1 MITPVIAG
9 ITVLLYL
16 ATLFAISYVTSRKAD
31 NAGFF
36 VGGRQSSWIVVS
48 IATIGSTI
56 SGVTFV
62 SVPGMVQASH
72 FAYLQMVMGFIVGQF
87 IIAFVLVPLYYRMK
101 LVSVYEYLK
110 SRFGMGSYHTGAW
123 FFFVSK
129 MLGAAV
135 RVFLVCLTLQIL
147 IFAPLGIPF
156 LFNALVTMLVVWLYT
171 YRGGVKTVIWT
182 DLFKTMCLVL
192 SVVLCIWFI
201 SRQLG
206 FSLGGVCQAIFGN
219 DMSQVFFFDDVNDR
233 RFFPK
238 QFFAGVFTIIATTG
252 LDQDLMQRNLSCK
265 NSSESRK
272 NMIVSIFMQF
282 VVISLFLMLGVLLYI
297 FAAHVGPELTQ
308 CKGDEIF
315 TKVATGG
322 YLPLVV
328 GILFLIGLVAAAFGA
343 AGSALT
349 ALTTSFTV
357 DILNADRSN
366 EQATA
371 RTRRYVHAG
380 MALLMALV
388 IYVFNLLNNTSVID
402 AVYILASYTYGP
414 ILGMFAFG
422 ILTPWQVR
430 DKYIPWVAIVAP
442 VLCFILDKNSVEW
455 FNGYRFSYE
464 LLILTALFTFVGLTL
479 LVRKQGKA

>member
-1 MITPVIAG
+1 MSPLVAS

-16 ATLFAISYVTSRKAD
+16 AFLFAISYITSRKND
-31 NAGFF
+31 NSGFF

-62 SVPGMVQASH
+62 SVPGMVQTNG
-72 FAYLQMVMGFIVGQF
+72 FAYLQMVMGFVVGQF
-87 IIAFVLVPLYYRMK
+87 LIAYVLVPMYYRLK

-110 SRFGMGSYHTGAW
+110 ERFGMNSYHTGAW
-123 FFFVSK
+123 FFFISK

-135 RVFLVCLTLQIL
+135 RVYLVCLTLQIL
-147 IFAPLGIPF
+147 IFEPLGIPF
-156 LFNALVTMLVVWLYT
+156 ILNAAVTMLVVWLYT

-182 DLFKTMCLVL
+182 DLFKTLCLVL
-192 SVVLCIWFI
+192 SVVLCIYFI
-201 SRQLG
+201 AQGMGYNLA
-206 FSLGGVCQAIFGN
+206 GVCQSVFSD
-219 DMSQVFFFDDVNDR
+219 DMSRIFFFDDINDR

-272 NMIVSIFMQF
+272 NMMVSILLQF
-282 VVISLFLMLGVLLYI
+282 IVISLFLMLGVLLYTYASFI
-297 FAAHVGPELTQ
+297 GLDSSGY
-308 CKGDEIF
+308 KGDEIF
-315 TKVATGG
+315 TKIATGG
-322 YLPLVV
+322 YLPMAV
-328 GILFLIGLVAAAFGA
+328 GILFLIGLIAAAFGA

-357 DILNADRSN
+357 DILNADRSD
-366 EQATA
+366 ETATA
-371 RTRRYVHAG
+371 RKRKMVHVF
-380 MALLMALV
+380 MALVMALV
-388 IYVFNLLNNTSVID
+388 IYMFNRFNNTSVID

-414 ILGMFAFG
+414 ILGMFVFG
-422 ILTPWQVR
+422 IFIKRQVK
-430 DKYIPWVAIVAP
+430 DKWIPLVAIIAP
-442 VLCFILDKNSVEW
+442 ILCFIVDRNSQEW

-464 LLILTALFTFVGLTL
+464 LLILNAAFTFVGLYIL
-479 LVRKQGKA
+479 SSSRKQ

>member
-1 MITPVIAG
+1 MISPLVAS

-16 ATLFAISYVTSRKAD
+16 AFLFAISYITSRKND
-31 NAGFF
+31 NSGFF

-62 SVPGMVQASH
+62 SVPGMVQTNG
-72 FAYLQMVMGFIVGQF
+72 FAYLQMVMGFVVGQF
-87 IIAFVLVPLYYRMK
+87 LIAYVLVPMYYRLK

-110 SRFGMGSYHTGAW
+110 ERFGMNSYHTGAW
-123 FFFVSK
+123 FFFISK

-135 RVFLVCLTLQIL
+135 RVYLVCLTLQIL
-147 IFAPLGIPF
+147 IFEPLGIPF
-156 LFNALVTMLVVWLYT
+156 ILNAAVTMLVVWLYT

-182 DLFKTMCLVL
+182 DLFKTLCLVL
-192 SVVLCIWFI
+192 SVVLCIYFI
-201 SRQLG
+201 AQGMGYNLA
-206 FSLGGVCQAIFGN
+206 GVCQSVFSD
-219 DMSQVFFFDDVNDR
+219 DMSRIFFFDDINDR

-272 NMIVSIFMQF
+272 NMMVSILLQF
-282 VVISLFLMLGVLLYI
+282 IVISLFLMLGVLLYTYASFI
-297 FAAHVGPELTQ
+297 GLDSSGY
-308 CKGDEIF
+308 KGDEIF
-315 TKVATGG
+315 TKIATGG
-322 YLPLVV
+322 YLPMAV
-328 GILFLIGLVAAAFGA
+328 GILFLIGLIAAAFGA

-357 DILNADRSN
+357 DILNADRSD
-366 EQATA
+366 ETATA
-371 RTRRYVHAG
+371 RKRKMVHVS
-380 MALLMALV
+380 MALVMALV
-388 IYVFNLLNNTSVID
+388 IYMFNRFNNTSVID

-414 ILGMFAFG
+414 ILGMFVFG
-422 ILTPWQVR
+422 IFIKRQVK
-430 DKYIPWVAIVAP
+430 DKWIPLVAIIAP
-442 VLCFILDKNSVEW
+442 ILCFIVDRNSQEW

-464 LLILTALFTFVGLTL
+464 LLILNAAFTFVGLYIL
-479 LVRKQGKA
+479 SSSRKQ

>member
-1 MITPVIAG
+1 MISPLVAS

-16 ATLFAISYVTSRKAD
+16 AFLFAISYITSRKND
-31 NAGFF
+31 NSGFF

-62 SVPGMVQASH
+62 SVPGMVQTNG
-72 FAYLQMVMGFIVGQF
+72 FAYLQMVMGFVVGQF
-87 IIAFVLVPLYYRMK
+87 LIAYVLVPMYYRLK

-110 SRFGMGSYHTGAW
+110 ERFGMNSYHTGAW
-123 FFFVSK
+123 FFFISK

-135 RVFLVCLTLQIL
+135 RVYLVCLTLQIL
-147 IFAPLGIPF
+147 IFEPLGIPF
-156 LFNALVTMLVVWLYT
+156 ILNAAVTMLVVWLYT

-182 DLFKTMCLVL
+182 DLFKTLCLVL
-192 SVVLCIWFI
+192 SVVLCIYFI
-201 SRQLG
+201 AQGMGYNLA
-206 FSLGGVCQAIFGN
+206 GVCQSVFSD
-219 DMSQVFFFDDVNDR
+219 DMSRIFFFDDINDR

-272 NMIVSIFMQF
+272 NMMVSILLQF
-282 VVISLFLMLGVLLYI
+282 IVISLFLMLGVLLYTYASFI
-297 FAAHVGPELTQ
+297 GLDSSGY
-308 CKGDEIF
+308 KGDEIF
-315 TKVATGG
+315 TKIATGG
-322 YLPLVV
+322 YLPMAV
-328 GILFLIGLVAAAFGA
+328 GILFLIGLIAAAFGA

-366 EQATA
+366 ETATA
-371 RTRRYVHAG
+371 RKRKMVHVF
-380 MALLMALV
+380 MALVMALV
-388 IYVFNLLNNTSVID
+388 IYMFNRFNNTSVID

-414 ILGMFAFG
+414 ILGMFVFG
-422 ILTPWQVR
+422 IFIKRQVK
-430 DKYIPWVAIVAP
+430 DNWIPLVAIIAP
-442 VLCFILDKNSVEW
+442 ILCFIVDRNSQEW

-464 LLILTALFTFVGLTL
+464 LLILNAAFTFVGLYIL
-479 LVRKQGKA
+479 SSSRKQ

>member
-1 MITPVIAG
+1 MISPLVAS

-16 ATLFAISYVTSRKAD
+16 AFLFAISYITSRKND
-31 NAGFF
+31 NSGFF

-62 SVPGMVQASH
+62 SVPGMVQTNG
-72 FAYLQMVMGFIVGQF
+72 FAYLQMVMGFVVGQF
-87 IIAFVLVPLYYRMK
+87 LIAYVLVPMYYRLK

-110 SRFGMGSYHTGAW
+110 ERFGMNSYHTGAW
-123 FFFVSK
+123 FFFISK

-135 RVFLVCLTLQIL
+135 RVYLVCLTLQIL
-147 IFAPLGIPF
+147 IFEPLGIPF
-156 LFNALVTMLVVWLYT
+156 ILNAAVTMLVVWLYT

-182 DLFKTMCLVL
+182 DLFKTLCLVL
-192 SVVLCIWFI
+192 SVVLCIYFI
-201 SRQLG
+201 AQGMGYNLA
-206 FSLGGVCQAIFGN
+206 GVCQSVFSD
-219 DMSQVFFFDDVNDR
+219 DMSRMFFFDDINDR

-272 NMIVSIFMQF
+272 NMMVSILLQF
-282 VVISLFLMLGVLLYI
+282 IVISLFLMLGVLLYTYASFI
-297 FAAHVGPELTQ
+297 GLDSSGY
-308 CKGDEIF
+308 KGDEIF
-315 TKVATGG
+315 TKIATGG
-322 YLPLVV
+322 YLPMAV
-328 GILFLIGLVAAAFGA
+328 GILFLIGLIAAAFGA

-357 DILNADRSN
+357 DILNADRSD
-366 EQATA
+366 ETATA
-371 RTRRYVHAG
+371 RKRKMVHVF
-380 MALLMALV
+380 MALVMALV
-388 IYVFNLLNNTSVID
+388 IYMFNRFNNTSVID

-414 ILGMFAFG
+414 ILGMFVFG
-422 ILTPWQVR
+422 IFVKRQVK
-430 DKYIPWVAIVAP
+430 DKWIPLVAIIAP
-442 VLCFILDKNSVEW
+442 ILCFIVDRNSQEW

-464 LLILTALFTFVGLTL
+464 LLILNAAFTFVGLYIL
-479 LVRKQGKA
+479 SSSRKQ

>member
-1 MITPVIAG
+1 MSPLVAS

-16 ATLFAISYVTSRKAD
+16 AFLFAISYITSRKND
-31 NAGFF
+31 NSGFF

-62 SVPGMVQASH
+62 SVPGMVQTNG
-72 FAYLQMVMGFIVGQF
+72 FAYLQMVMGFVVGQF
-87 IIAFVLVPLYYRMK
+87 LIAYVLVPMYYRLK

-110 SRFGMGSYHTGAW
+110 ERFGMNSYHTGAW
-123 FFFVSK
+123 FFFISK

-135 RVFLVCLTLQIL
+135 RVYLVCLTLQIL
-147 IFAPLGIPF
+147 IFEPLGIPF
-156 LFNALVTMLVVWLYT
+156 ILNAAVTMLVVWLYT

-182 DLFKTMCLVL
+182 DLFKTLCLVL
-192 SVVLCIWFI
+192 SVVLCIYFI
-201 SRQLG
+201 AQGMGYNLA
-206 FSLGGVCQAIFGN
+206 GVCQSVFSD
-219 DMSQVFFFDDVNDR
+219 DMSRIFFFDDINDR

-272 NMIVSIFMQF
+272 NMMVSILLQF
-282 VVISLFLMLGVLLYI
+282 IVISLFLMLGVLLYTYASFI
-297 FAAHVGPELTQ
+297 GLDSSGY
-308 CKGDEIF
+308 KGDEIF
-315 TKVATGG
+315 TKIATGG
-322 YLPLVV
+322 YLPMAV
-328 GILFLIGLVAAAFGA
+328 GILFLIGLIAAAFGA

-357 DILNADRSN
+357 DILNADRSD
-366 EQATA
+366 ETATA
-371 RTRRYVHAG
+371 RKRKMVHVF
-380 MALLMALV
+380 MALVMALV
-388 IYVFNLLNNTSVID
+388 IYMFNRFNNTSVID

-414 ILGMFAFG
+414 ILGMFVFG
-422 ILTPWQVR
+422 IFVKRQVK
-430 DKYIPWVAIVAP
+430 DKWIPLVAIIAP
-442 VLCFILDKNSVEW
+442 ILCFIVDRNSQEW

-464 LLILTALFTFVGLTL
+464 LLILNAAFTFVGLYIL
-479 LVRKQGKA
+479 SSSRKQ

>member
-1 MITPVIAG
+1 MISPLVAS

-16 ATLFAISYVTSRKAD
+16 AFLFAISYITSRKND
-31 NAGFF
+31 NSGFF

-62 SVPGMVQASH
+62 SVPGMVQTNG
-72 FAYLQMVMGFIVGQF
+72 FAYLQMVMGFVVGQF
-87 IIAFVLVPLYYRMK
+87 LIAYVLVPMYYRLK

-110 SRFGMGSYHTGAW
+110 ERFGMNSYHTGAW
-123 FFFVSK
+123 FFFISK

-135 RVFLVCLTLQIL
+135 RVYLVCLTLQIL
-147 IFAPLGIPF
+147 IFEPLGIPF
-156 LFNALVTMLVVWLYT
+156 ILNAAVTMLVVWLYT

-182 DLFKTMCLVL
+182 DLFKTLCLVL
-192 SVVLCIWFI
+192 SVVLCIYFI
-201 SRQLG
+201 AQGMGYNLA
-206 FSLGGVCQAIFGN
+206 GVCQSVFSD
-219 DMSQVFFFDDVNDR
+219 DMSRIFFFDDINDR

-272 NMIVSIFMQF
+272 TMMVSILLQF
-282 VVISLFLMLGVLLYI
+282 IVISLFLMLGVLLYTYASFI
-297 FAAHVGPELTQ
+297 GLDSSGY
-308 CKGDEIF
+308 KGDEIF
-315 TKVATGG
+315 TKIATGG
-322 YLPLVV
+322 YLPMAV
-328 GILFLIGLVAAAFGA
+328 GILFLIGLIAAAFGA

-357 DILNADRSN
+357 DILNADRSD
-366 EQATA
+366 ETATA
-371 RTRRYVHAG
+371 RKRKMVHVF
-380 MALLMALV
+380 MALVMALV
-388 IYVFNLLNNTSVID
+388 IYMFNRFNNTSVID

-414 ILGMFAFG
+414 ILGMFVFG
-422 ILTPWQVR
+422 IFIKRQVK
-430 DKYIPWVAIVAP
+430 DKWIPLVAIIAP
-442 VLCFILDKNSVEW
+442 ILCFIVDRNSQEW

-464 LLILTALFTFVGLTL
+464 LLILNAAFTFVGLYIL
-479 LVRKQGKA
+479 SSSRKQ

>member
-1 MITPVIAG
+1 MISPLVAS

-16 ATLFAISYVTSRKAD
+16 AFLFAISYITSRKND
-31 NAGFF
+31 NSGFF

-62 SVPGMVQASH
+62 SVPGMVQTNG
-72 FAYLQMVMGFIVGQF
+72 FAYLQMVMGFVVGQF
-87 IIAFVLVPLYYRMK
+87 LIAYVLVPMYYRLK

-110 SRFGMGSYHTGAW
+110 ERFGMNSYHTGAW
-123 FFFVSK
+123 FFFISK

-135 RVFLVCLTLQIL
+135 RVYLVCLTLQIL
-147 IFAPLGIPF
+147 IFEPLGIPF
-156 LFNALVTMLVVWLYT
+156 ILNAAVTMLVVWLYT

-182 DLFKTMCLVL
+182 DLFKTLCLVL
-192 SVVLCIWFI
+192 SVVLCIYFI
-201 SRQLG
+201 AQGMGYNLA
-206 FSLGGVCQAIFGN
+206 GVCQSVFSD
-219 DMSQVFFFDDVNDR
+219 DMSRIFFFDDINDR

-272 NMIVSIFMQF
+272 NMMVSILLQF
-282 VVISLFLMLGVLLYI
+282 IVISLFLMLGVLLYTYASFI
-297 FAAHVGPELTQ
+297 GLDSSRY
-308 CKGDEIF
+308 KGDEIF
-315 TKVATGG
+315 TKIATGG
-322 YLPLVV
+322 YLPMAV
-328 GILFLIGLVAAAFGA
+328 GILFLIGLIAAAFGA

-357 DILNADRSN
+357 DILNADRSD
-366 EQATA
+366 ETATA
-371 RTRRYVHAG
+371 RKRKMVHVF
-380 MALLMALV
+380 MALVMALV
-388 IYVFNLLNNTSVID
+388 IYMFNRFNNTSVID

-414 ILGMFAFG
+414 ILGMFVFG
-422 ILTPWQVR
+422 IFIKRQVK
-430 DKYIPWVAIVAP
+430 DKWIPLVAIIAP
-442 VLCFILDKNSVEW
+442 ILCFIVDRNSQEW

-464 LLILTALFTFVGLTL
+464 LLILNAAFTFVGLYIL
-479 LVRKQGKA
+479 SSSRKQ

>member
-1 MITPVIAG
+1 MISPLVAS

-16 ATLFAISYVTSRKAD
+16 AFLFAISYITSRKND
-31 NAGFF
+31 KSGFF

-62 SVPGMVQASH
+62 SVPGMVQTNG
-72 FAYLQMVMGFIVGQF
+72 FAYLQMVMGFVVGQF
-87 IIAFVLVPLYYRMK
+87 LIAYVLVPMYYRLK

-110 SRFGMGSYHTGAW
+110 ERFGMNSYHTGAW
-123 FFFVSK
+123 FFFISK

-135 RVFLVCLTLQIL
+135 RVYLVCLTLQIL
-147 IFAPLGIPF
+147 IFEPLGIPF
-156 LFNALVTMLVVWLYT
+156 ILNAAVTMLVVWLYT

-182 DLFKTMCLVL
+182 DLFKTLCLVL
-192 SVVLCIWFI
+192 SVVLCIYFI
-201 SRQLG
+201 AQGMGYNLA
-206 FSLGGVCQAIFGN
+206 GVCQSVFSD
-219 DMSQVFFFDDVNDR
+219 DMSRIFFFDDINDR

-272 NMIVSIFMQF
+272 NMMVSILLQF
-282 VVISLFLMLGVLLYI
+282 IVISLFLMLGVLLYTYASFI
-297 FAAHVGPELTQ
+297 GLDSSGY
-308 CKGDEIF
+308 KGDEIF
-315 TKVATGG
+315 TKIATGG
-322 YLPLVV
+322 YLPMAV
-328 GILFLIGLVAAAFGA
+328 GILFLIGLIAAAFGA

-357 DILNADRSN
+357 DILNADRSD
-366 EQATA
+366 ETATA
-371 RTRRYVHAG
+371 RKRKMVHVF
-380 MALLMALV
+380 MALVMALV
-388 IYVFNLLNNTSVID
+388 IYMFNRFNNTSVID

-414 ILGMFAFG
+414 ILGMFVFG
-422 ILTPWQVR
+422 IFIKRQVK
-430 DKYIPWVAIVAP
+430 DKWIPLVAIIAP
-442 VLCFILDKNSVEW
+442 ILCFIVDRNSQEW

-464 LLILTALFTFVGLTL
+464 LLILNAAFTFVGLYIL
-479 LVRKQGKA
+479 SSSRKQ

>member
-1 MITPVIAG
+1 MISPLVAS

-16 ATLFAISYVTSRKAD
+16 AFLFAISYITSRKND
-31 NAGFF
+31 NSGFF

-62 SVPGMVQASH
+62 SVPGMVQTNG
-72 FAYLQMVMGFIVGQF
+72 FAYLQMVMGFVVGQF
-87 IIAFVLVPLYYRMK
+87 LIAYVLVPMYYRLK

-110 SRFGMGSYHTGAW
+110 ERFGMNSYHTGAW
-123 FFFVSK
+123 FFSISK

-135 RVFLVCLTLQIL
+135 RVYLVCLTLQIL
-147 IFAPLGIPF
+147 IFEPLGIPF
-156 LFNALVTMLVVWLYT
+156 ILNAAVTMLVVWLYT

-182 DLFKTMCLVL
+182 DLFKTLCLVL
-192 SVVLCIWFI
+192 SVVLCIYFI
-201 SRQLG
+201 AQGMGYNLA
-206 FSLGGVCQAIFGN
+206 GVCQSVFSD
-219 DMSQVFFFDDVNDR
+219 DMSRIFFFDDINDR

-272 NMIVSIFMQF
+272 NMMVSILLQF
-282 VVISLFLMLGVLLYI
+282 IVISLFLMLGVLLYTYASFI
-297 FAAHVGPELTQ
+297 GLDSSGY
-308 CKGDEIF
+308 KGDEIF
-315 TKVATGG
+315 TKIATGG
-322 YLPLVV
+322 YLPMAV
-328 GILFLIGLVAAAFGA
+328 GILFLIGLIAAAFGA

-357 DILNADRSN
+357 DILNADRSD
-366 EQATA
+366 ETATA
-371 RTRRYVHAG
+371 RKRKMVHVF
-380 MALLMALV
+380 MALVMALV
-388 IYVFNLLNNTSVID
+388 IYMFNRFNNTSVID

-414 ILGMFAFG
+414 ILGMFVFG
-422 ILTPWQVR
+422 IFINRQVK
-430 DKYIPWVAIVAP
+430 DKWIPLVAIIAP
-442 VLCFILDKNSVEW
+442 ILCFIVDRNSQEW

-464 LLILTALFTFVGLTL
+464 LLILNAAFTFVGLYIL
-479 LVRKQGKA
+479 SSSRKQ

>member
-1 MITPVIAG
+1 MISPLVAR

-16 ATLFAISYVTSRKAD
+16 AFLFAISYITSRKND
-31 NAGFF
+31 NSGFF

-62 SVPGMVQASH
+62 SVPGMVQTNG
-72 FAYLQMVMGFIVGQF
+72 FAYLQMVMGFVVGQF
-87 IIAFVLVPLYYRMK
+87 LIAYVLVPMYYRLK

-110 SRFGMGSYHTGAW
+110 ERFGMNSYHTGAW
-123 FFFVSK
+123 FFFISK

-135 RVFLVCLTLQIL
+135 RVYLVCLTLQIL
-147 IFAPLGIPF
+147 IFEPLGIPF
-156 LFNALVTMLVVWLYT
+156 ILNAAVTMLVVWLYT

-182 DLFKTMCLVL
+182 DLFKTLCLVL
-192 SVVLCIWFI
+192 SVVLCIYFI
-201 SRQLG
+201 AQGMGYNLA
-206 FSLGGVCQAIFGN
+206 GVCQSVFSD
-219 DMSQVFFFDDVNDR
+219 DMSRIFFFDDINDR

-272 NMIVSIFMQF
+272 NMMVSILLQF
-282 VVISLFLMLGVLLYI
+282 IVISLFLMLGVLLYTYASFI
-297 FAAHVGPELTQ
+297 GLDSSGY
-308 CKGDEIF
+308 KGDEIF
-315 TKVATGG
+315 TKIATGG
-322 YLPLVV
+322 YLPMAV
-328 GILFLIGLVAAAFGA
+328 GILFLIGLIAAAFGA

-357 DILNADRSN
+357 DILNADRSD
-366 EQATA
+366 ETATA
-371 RTRRYVHAG
+371 RKRKMVHVF
-380 MALLMALV
+380 MALVMALV
-388 IYVFNLLNNTSVID
+388 IYMFNRFNNTSVID

-414 ILGMFAFG
+414 ILGMFVFG
-422 ILTPWQVR
+422 IFIKRQVK
-430 DKYIPWVAIVAP
+430 DKWIPLVAIIAP
-442 VLCFILDKNSVEW
+442 ILCFIVDRNSQEW

-464 LLILTALFTFVGLTL
+464 LLILNAAFTFVGLYIL
-479 LVRKQGKA
+479 SSSRKQ

>member
-1 MITPVIAG
+1 MISPLVAS

-16 ATLFAISYVTSRKAD
+16 AFLFAISYITSRKND
-31 NAGFF
+31 NSGFF

-62 SVPGMVQASH
+62 SVPGMVQTNG
-72 FAYLQMVMGFIVGQF
+72 FAYLQMVMGFVVGQF
-87 IIAFVLVPLYYRMK
+87 LIAYVLVPMYYRLK

-110 SRFGMGSYHTGAW
+110 ERFGMNSYHTGAW
-123 FFFVSK
+123 FFFISK

-135 RVFLVCLTLQIL
+135 RVYLVCLTLQIL
-147 IFAPLGIPF
+147 IFEPLGIPF
-156 LFNALVTMLVVWLYT
+156 ILNAAVTMLVVWLYT

-182 DLFKTMCLVL
+182 DLFKTLCLVL
-192 SVVLCIWFI
+192 SVVLCIYFI
-201 SRQLG
+201 AQGMGYNLA
-206 FSLGGVCQAIFGN
+206 GVCQSVFSD
-219 DMSQVFFFDDVNDR
+219 DMSRIFFFDDINDR

-272 NMIVSIFMQF
+272 NMMVSILLQF
-282 VVISLFLMLGVLLYI
+282 IVISLFLMLGVLLYTYASFI
-297 FAAHVGPELTQ
+297 GLDSSGY
-308 CKGDEIF
+308 KGDEIF
-315 TKVATGG
+315 TKIATGG
-322 YLPLVV
+322 YLPMAV
-328 GILFLIGLVAAAFGA
+328 GILFLIGLIAAAFGA

-357 DILNADRSN
+357 DILNADRSD
-366 EQATA
+366 ETATA
-371 RTRRYVHAG
+371 RKRKMVHVF
-380 MALLMALV
+380 MALVMALV
-388 IYVFNLLNNTSVID
+388 IYMFNRFNNTSVID

-414 ILGMFAFG
+414 ILGMFVFG
-422 ILTPWQVR
+422 IFVKRQVK
-430 DKYIPWVAIVAP
+430 DKWIPLVAIIAP
-442 VLCFILDKNSVEW
+442 ILCFIVDHNSQEW

-464 LLILTALFTFVGLTL
+464 LLILNAAFTFVGLYIL
-479 LVRKQGKA
+479 SSSRKQ

>member
-1 MITPVIAG
+1 MISPLVAS

-16 ATLFAISYVTSRKAD
+16 AFLFAISYITSRKND
-31 NAGFF
+31 NSGFF

-62 SVPGMVQASH
+62 SVPGMVQTNG
-72 FAYLQMVMGFIVGQF
+72 FAYLQMVMGFVVGQF
-87 IIAFVLVPLYYRMK
+87 LIAYVLVPMYYRLK

-110 SRFGMGSYHTGAW
+110 ERFGMNSYHTGAW
-123 FFFVSK
+123 FFFISK

-135 RVFLVCLTLQIL
+135 RVYLVCLTLQIL
-147 IFAPLGIPF
+147 IFEPLGIPF
-156 LFNALVTMLVVWLYT
+156 ILNAAVTMLVVWLYT

-182 DLFKTMCLVL
+182 DLFKTLCLVL
-192 SVVLCIWFI
+192 SVVLCIYFI
-201 SRQLG
+201 AQGMGYNLA
-206 FSLGGVCQAIFGN
+206 GVCQSVFSD
-219 DMSQVFFFDDVNDR
+219 DMSRIFFFDDINDR

-272 NMIVSIFMQF
+272 NMMVSILLQF
-282 VVISLFLMLGVLLYI
+282 IVISLFLMLGVLLYTYASFI
-297 FAAHVGPELTQ
+297 GLDSSGY
-308 CKGDEIF
+308 KGDEIF
-315 TKVATGG
+315 TKIATGG
-322 YLPLVV
+322 YLPMAV
-328 GILFLIGLVAAAFGA
+328 GILFLIGLIAAAFGA

-357 DILNADRSN
+357 DILNADRSD
-366 EQATA
+366 ETATA
-371 RTRRYVHAG
+371 RKRKMVHVS
-380 MALLMALV
+380 MALVMALV
-388 IYVFNLLNNTSVID
+388 IYMFNRFNNTSVID

-414 ILGMFAFG
+414 ILGMFVFG
-422 ILTPWQVR
+422 IFINRQVK
-430 DKYIPWVAIVAP
+430 DKWIPLVAIIAP
-442 VLCFILDKNSVEW
+442 ILCFIVDRNSQEW

-464 LLILTALFTFVGLTL
+464 LLILNAAFTFVGLYIL
-479 LVRKQGKA
+479 SSSRKQ

>member
-1 MITPVIAG
+1 MISPLVAS

-16 ATLFAISYVTSRKAD
+16 AFLFAISYITSRKND
-31 NAGFF
+31 NSGFF

-62 SVPGMVQASH
+62 SVPGMVQTNG
-72 FAYLQMVMGFIVGQF
+72 FAYLQMVMGFVVGQF
-87 IIAFVLVPLYYRMK
+87 LIAYVLVPMYYRLK

-110 SRFGMGSYHTGAW
+110 ERFGMNSYHTGAW
-123 FFFVSK
+123 FFFISK

-135 RVFLVCLTLQIL
+135 RVYLVCLTLQIL
-147 IFAPLGIPF
+147 IFEPLGIPF
-156 LFNALVTMLVVWLYT
+156 ILNAAVTMLVVWLYT

-182 DLFKTMCLVL
+182 DLFKTLCLVL
-192 SVVLCIWFI
+192 SVVLCIYFI
-201 SRQLG
+201 AQGMGYNLA
-206 FSLGGVCQAIFGN
+206 GVCQSVFSD
-219 DMSQVFFFDDVNDR
+219 DMSRIFFFDDINDR

-272 NMIVSIFMQF
+272 NMMVSILLQF
-282 VVISLFLMLGVLLYI
+282 IVISLFLMLGVLLYTYASFI
-297 FAAHVGPELTQ
+297 GLDSSGY
-308 CKGDEIF
+308 KGDEIF
-315 TKVATGG
+315 TKIATGG
-322 YLPLVV
+322 YLPMAV
-328 GILFLIGLVAAAFGA
+328 GILFLIGLIAAAFGA

-357 DILNADRSN
+357 DILNADRSD
-366 EQATA
+366 ETATA
-371 RTRRYVHAG
+371 RKRKMVHVF
-380 MALLMALV
+380 MALVMALV
-388 IYVFNLLNNTSVID
+388 IYMFNRFNNTSVID

-414 ILGMFAFG
+414 ILGMFVFG
-422 ILTPWQVR
+422 IFIKRQVK
-430 DKYIPWVAIVAP
+430 DKWIPLVAIIAP
-442 VLCFILDKNSVEW
+442 ILCLIVDRNSQEW

-464 LLILTALFTFVGLTL
+464 LLILNAAFTFVGLYIL
-479 LVRKQGKA
+479 SSSRKQ

>member
-1 MITPVIAG
+1 MISPLVAS

-16 ATLFAISYVTSRKAD
+16 AFLFAISYITSRKND
-31 NAGFF
+31 NSGFF

-62 SVPGMVQASH
+62 SVPGMVQTNG
-72 FAYLQMVMGFIVGQF
+72 FAYLQMVMGFVVGQF
-87 IIAFVLVPLYYRMK
+87 LIAYVLVPMYYRLK

-110 SRFGMGSYHTGAW
+110 ERFGMNSYHTGAW
-123 FFFVSK
+123 FFFISK

-135 RVFLVCLTLQIL
+135 RIYLVCLTLQIL
-147 IFAPLGIPF
+147 IFEPLGIPF
-156 LFNALVTMLVVWLYT
+156 ILNAAVTMLVVWLYT

-182 DLFKTMCLVL
+182 DLFKTLCLVL
-192 SVVLCIWFI
+192 SVVLCIYFI
-201 SRQLG
+201 AQGMGYNLA
-206 FSLGGVCQAIFGN
+206 GVCQSVFSD
-219 DMSQVFFFDDVNDR
+219 DMSRIFFFDDINDR

-272 NMIVSIFMQF
+272 NMMVSILLQF
-282 VVISLFLMLGVLLYI
+282 IVISLFLMLGVLLYTYASFI
-297 FAAHVGPELTQ
+297 GLDSSGY
-308 CKGDEIF
+308 KGDEIF
-315 TKVATGG
+315 TKIATGG
-322 YLPLVV
+322 YLPMAV
-328 GILFLIGLVAAAFGA
+328 GILFLIGLIAAAFGA

-357 DILNADRSN
+357 DILNADRSD
-366 EQATA
+366 ETATA
-371 RTRRYVHAG
+371 RKRKMVHVF
-380 MALLMALV
+380 MALVMALV
-388 IYVFNLLNNTSVID
+388 IYMFNRFNNTSVID

-414 ILGMFAFG
+414 ILGMFVFG
-422 ILTPWQVR
+422 IFIKRQVK
-430 DKYIPWVAIVAP
+430 DKWIPLVAIIAP
-442 VLCFILDKNSVEW
+442 ILCFIVDRNSQEW

-464 LLILTALFTFVGLTL
+464 LLILNAAFTFVGLYIL
-479 LVRKQGKA
+479 SSSRKQ

>member
-1 MITPVIAG
+1 MISPLVAS

-16 ATLFAISYVTSRKAD
+16 AFLFAISYITSRKND
-31 NAGFF
+31 NSGFF

-62 SVPGMVQASH
+62 SVPGMVQTNG
-72 FAYLQMVMGFIVGQF
+72 FAYLQMVMGFVVGQF
-87 IIAFVLVPLYYRMK
+87 LIAYVLVPMYYRLK

-110 SRFGMGSYHTGAW
+110 ERFGMNSYHTGAW
-123 FFFVSK
+123 FFFISK

-135 RVFLVCLTLQIL
+135 RVYLVCLTLQIL
-147 IFAPLGIPF
+147 IFEPLGIPF
-156 LFNALVTMLVVWLYT
+156 ILNAAVTMLVVWLYT

-182 DLFKTMCLVL
+182 DLFKTLCLVL
-192 SVVLCIWFI
+192 SVVLCIYFI
-201 SRQLG
+201 AQGMGYNLA
-206 FSLGGVCQAIFGN
+206 GVCQSVFSD
-219 DMSQVFFFDDVNDR
+219 DMSRIFFFDDINDR

-272 NMIVSIFMQF
+272 NMMVSILLQF
-282 VVISLFLMLGVLLYI
+282 IVISLFLMLGVLLYTYASFI
-297 FAAHVGPELTQ
+297 GLDSSGY
-308 CKGDEIF
+308 KGDEIF
-315 TKVATGG
+315 TKIATGG
-322 YLPLVV
+322 YLPMAV
-328 GILFLIGLVAAAFGA
+328 GILFLIGLIAAAFGA

-357 DILNADRSN
+357 DILNADRSD
-366 EQATA
+366 ETATA
-371 RTRRYVHAG
+371 RKRKMVHVF
-380 MALLMALV
+380 MALVMALV
-388 IYVFNLLNNTSVID
+388 IYMFNRFNNTSVID

-414 ILGMFAFG
+414 ILGMFVFG
-422 ILTPWQVR
+422 IFIKRQVK
-430 DKYIPWVAIVAP
+430 DNWIPLVAIIAP
-442 VLCFILDKNSVEW
+442 ILCFIVDRNSQEW

-464 LLILTALFTFVGLTL
+464 LLILNAAFTFVGLYIL
-479 LVRKQGKA
+479 SSSRKQ

>member
-1 MITPVIAG
+1 MITPWIAV
-9 ITVLLYL
+9 ITVLAYL
-16 ATLFAISYVTSRKAD
+16 SVLFAISFVTSRKTD

-36 VGGRQSSWIVVS
+36 VGGRKSSWVVVA

-62 SVPGMVQASH
+62 SVPGMVQSSH
-72 FAYLQMVMGFIVGQF
+72 FAYLQMVMGFVVGQF
-87 IIAFVLVPLYYRMK
+87 LIAFVLVPLYYRLK

-110 SRFGMGSYHTGAW
+110 ERFGMGSYHTGAW
-123 FFFVSK
+123 FFFISK

-147 IFAPLGIPF
+147 IFEPLGIPF
-156 LFNALVTMLVVWLYT
+156 VLNAFVTMFVVWLYT

-182 DLFKTMCLVL
+182 DLFKTMCLIL
-192 SVVLCIWFI
+192 SVVLCIYFI
-201 SRQLG
+201 AVEMGYDWS
-206 FSLGGVCQAIFGN
+206 GVSQAVFGSEL
-219 DMSQVFFFDDVNDR
+219 SQTFFFDDVNDK
-233 RFFPK
+233 RFFFK

-265 NSSESRK
+265 NSNESRK
-272 NMIVSIFMQF
+272 NMIVSILLQF

-297 FAAHVGPELTQ
+297 FADHVGAELTQ
-308 CKGDEIF
+308 CKGDELF

-322 YLPLVV
+322 YLPMIV

-357 DILNADRSN
+357 DILGVDRN
-366 EQATA
+366 DERGTA
-371 RTRRYVHAG
+371 RKRRWVHMG
-380 MALLMALV
+380 MALLMAAV
-388 IYVFNLLNNTSVID
+388 IYVFNMLNNTSVID

-414 ILGMFAFG
+414 ILGMFVFG
-422 ILTPWQVR
+422 IFMKQKVR
-430 DKYIPWVAIVAP
+430 DKYIPYVAVAAP
-442 VLCFILDKNSVEW
+442 VLCFILDRNSEKW
-455 FNGYRFSYE
+455 FGGYQFSYE
-464 LLILTALFTFVGLTL
+464 LLILNAAFTFIGLCL
-479 LVRKQGKA
+479 LIKREKAE

>member
-1 MITPVIAG
+1 MISPLVAS

-16 ATLFAISYVTSRKAD
+16 AFLFAISYITSRKND
-31 NAGFF
+31 NSGFF

-62 SVPGMVQASH
+62 SVPGMVQTNG
-72 FAYLQMVMGFIVGQF
+72 FAYLQMVMGFVVGQF
-87 IIAFVLVPLYYRMK
+87 LIAYVLVPMYYRLK

-110 SRFGMGSYHTGAW
+110 ERFGMNSYHTGAW
-123 FFFVSK
+123 FFFISK

-135 RVFLVCLTLQIL
+135 RVYLVCLTLQIL
-147 IFAPLGIPF
+147 IFEPLGIPF
-156 LFNALVTMLVVWLYT
+156 ILNAAVTMLVVWLYT

-182 DLFKTMCLVL
+182 DLFKTLCLVL
-192 SVVLCIWFI
+192 SVVLCIYFI
-201 SRQLG
+201 AQGMGYNLA
-206 FSLGGVCQAIFGN
+206 GVCQSVFSD
-219 DMSQVFFFDDVNDR
+219 DMSRMFFFDDINDR

-272 NMIVSIFMQF
+272 NMMVSILLQF
-282 VVISLFLMLGVLLYI
+282 IVISLFLMLGVLLYTYASFI
-297 FAAHVGPELTQ
+297 GLDSSGY
-308 CKGDEIF
+308 KGDEIF
-315 TKVATGG
+315 TKIATGG
-322 YLPLVV
+322 YLPMAV
-328 GILFLIGLVAAAFGA
+328 GILFLIGLIAAAFGA

-357 DILNADRSN
+357 DILNADRSD
-366 EQATA
+366 ETATA
-371 RTRRYVHAG
+371 RKRKMVHVF
-380 MALLMALV
+380 MALVMALV
-388 IYVFNLLNNTSVID
+388 IYMFNRFNNTSVID

-414 ILGMFAFG
+414 ILGMFVFG
-422 ILTPWQVR
+422 IFIKRQVK
-430 DKYIPWVAIVAP
+430 DKWIPLVAIIAP
-442 VLCFILDKNSVEW
+442 ILCFIVDRNSQEW

-464 LLILTALFTFVGLTL
+464 LLILNAAFTFVGLYIL
-479 LVRKQGKA
+479 SSSRKQ

>member
-1 MITPVIAG
+1 MISPLVAS

-16 ATLFAISYVTSRKAD
+16 AFLFAISYITSRKND
-31 NAGFF
+31 NSGFF

-62 SVPGMVQASH
+62 SVPGMVQTNG
-72 FAYLQMVMGFIVGQF
+72 FAYLQMVMGFVVGQF
-87 IIAFVLVPLYYRMK
+87 LIAYVLVPMYYRLK

-110 SRFGMGSYHTGAW
+110 ERFGMNSYHTGAW
-123 FFFVSK
+123 FFFISK

-135 RVFLVCLTLQIL
+135 RVYLVCLTLQIL
-147 IFAPLGIPF
+147 IFEPLGIPF
-156 LFNALVTMLVVWLYT
+156 ILNAAVTMLVVWLYT

-182 DLFKTMCLVL
+182 DLFKTLCLVL
-192 SVVLCIWFI
+192 SVVLCIYFI
-201 SRQLG
+201 AQGMGYNLA
-206 FSLGGVCQAIFGN
+206 GVCQSVFSD
-219 DMSQVFFFDDVNDR
+219 DMSRIFFFDDINDR

-272 NMIVSIFMQF
+272 NMMVSILLQF
-282 VVISLFLMLGVLLYI
+282 IVISLFLMLGVLLYTYASFI
-297 FAAHVGPELTQ
+297 GLDSSGY
-308 CKGDEIF
+308 KGDEIF
-315 TKVATGG
+315 TKIATGG
-322 YLPLVV
+322 YLPMAV
-328 GILFLIGLVAAAFGA
+328 GILFLIGLIAAAFGA

-366 EQATA
+366 ETATA
-371 RTRRYVHAG
+371 RKRKMVHVF
-380 MALLMALV
+380 MALVMALV
-388 IYVFNLLNNTSVID
+388 IYMFNRFNNTSVID

-414 ILGMFAFG
+414 ILGMFVFG
-422 ILTPWQVR
+422 IFIKRQVK
-430 DKYIPWVAIVAP
+430 DKWIPLVAIIAP
-442 VLCFILDKNSVEW
+442 ILCFIVDRNSQEW

-464 LLILTALFTFVGLTL
+464 LLILNAAFTFVGLYIL
-479 LVRKQGKA
+479 SSSRKQ

>member
-1 MITPVIAG
+1 MISPLVAS

-16 ATLFAISYVTSRKAD
+16 AFLFAISYITSRKND
-31 NAGFF
+31 NSGFF

-62 SVPGMVQASH
+62 SVPGMVQTNG
-72 FAYLQMVMGFIVGQF
+72 FAYLQMVMGFVVGQF
-87 IIAFVLVPLYYRMK
+87 LIAYVLVPMYYRLK

-110 SRFGMGSYHTGAW
+110 ERFGMNSYHTGAW
-123 FFFVSK
+123 FFFISK

-135 RVFLVCLTLQIL
+135 RVYLVCLTLQIL
-147 IFAPLGIPF
+147 IFEPLGIPF
-156 LFNALVTMLVVWLYT
+156 ILNAAVTMLVVWLYT

-182 DLFKTMCLVL
+182 DLFKTLCLVL
-192 SVVLCIWFI
+192 SVVLCIYFI
-201 SRQLG
+201 AQGMGYNLA
-206 FSLGGVCQAIFGN
+206 GVCQSVFSD
-219 DMSQVFFFDDVNDR
+219 DMSRIFFFDDINDR

-272 NMIVSIFMQF
+272 NMMVSILLQF
-282 VVISLFLMLGVLLYI
+282 IVISLFLMLGVLLYTYASFI
-297 FAAHVGPELTQ
+297 GLDSSGY
-308 CKGDEIF
+308 KGDEIF
-315 TKVATGG
+315 TKIATGG
-322 YLPLVV
+322 YLPMAV
-328 GILFLIGLVAAAFGA
+328 GILFLIGLIAAAFGA

-357 DILNADRSN
+357 DILNADRSD
-366 EQATA
+366 ETATA
-371 RTRRYVHAG
+371 RKRKMVHVF
-380 MALLMALV
+380 MALVMALV
-388 IYVFNLLNNTSVID
+388 IYMFNRFNNTSVID

-414 ILGMFAFG
+414 ILGMFVFG
-422 ILTPWQVR
+422 IFIKRQVK
-430 DKYIPWVAIVAP
+430 DKWISLVAIIAP
-442 VLCFILDKNSVEW
+442 ILCFIVDRNSQEW

-464 LLILTALFTFVGLTL
+464 LLILNAAFTFVGLYIL
-479 LVRKQGKA
+479 SSSRKQ

>member
-1 MITPVIAG
+1 MISPLVAS

-16 ATLFAISYVTSRKAD
+16 AFLFAISYITSRKND
-31 NAGFF
+31 NSGFF

-62 SVPGMVQASH
+62 SVPGMVQTNG
-72 FAYLQMVMGFIVGQF
+72 FAYLQMVMGFVVGQF
-87 IIAFVLVPLYYRMK
+87 LIAYVLVPMYYRLK

-110 SRFGMGSYHTGAW
+110 ERFGMNSYHTGAW
-123 FFFVSK
+123 FFFISK

-135 RVFLVCLTLQIL
+135 RVYLVCLTLQIL
-147 IFAPLGIPF
+147 IFEPLGIPF
-156 LFNALVTMLVVWLYT
+156 ILNAAVTMLVVWLYT

-182 DLFKTMCLVL
+182 DLFKTLCLVL
-192 SVVLCIWFI
+192 SVVLCIYFI
-201 SRQLG
+201 AQGMGYNLA
-206 FSLGGVCQAIFGN
+206 GVCQSVFSD
-219 DMSQVFFFDDVNDR
+219 DMSRIFFFDDINDR

-272 NMIVSIFMQF
+272 NMMVSILLQF
-282 VVISLFLMLGVLLYI
+282 IVISLFLMLGVLLYTYASFI
-297 FAAHVGPELTQ
+297 GLDSSGY
-308 CKGDEIF
+308 KGDEIF
-315 TKVATGG
+315 TKIATGG
-322 YLPLVV
+322 YLPMAV
-328 GILFLIGLVAAAFGA
+328 GILFLIGLIAAAFGA

-357 DILNADRSN
+357 DILNADRSD
-366 EQATA
+366 ETATA
-371 RTRRYVHAG
+371 RKRKMVHVF
-380 MALLMALV
+380 MALVMALV
-388 IYVFNLLNNTSVID
+388 IYMFNRFNNTSDID

-414 ILGMFAFG
+414 ILGMFVFG
-422 ILTPWQVR
+422 IFIKRQVK
-430 DKYIPWVAIVAP
+430 DKWIPLVAIIAP
-442 VLCFILDKNSVEW
+442 ILCFIVDRNSQEW

-464 LLILTALFTFVGLTL
+464 LLILNAAFTFVGLYIL
-479 LVRKQGKA
+479 SSSRKQ

>member
-1 MITPVIAG
+1 MISPLVAS

-16 ATLFAISYVTSRKAD
+16 AFLFAISYITSRKND
-31 NAGFF
+31 NSGFF

-62 SVPGMVQASH
+62 SVPGMVQTNG
-72 FAYLQMVMGFIVGQF
+72 FAYLQMVMGFVVGQF
-87 IIAFVLVPLYYRMK
+87 LIAYVLVPMYYRLK

-110 SRFGMGSYHTGAW
+110 ERFGMNSYHTGAW
-123 FFFVSK
+123 FFFISK

-135 RVFLVCLTLQIL
+135 RVYLVCLTLQIL
-147 IFAPLGIPF
+147 IFEPLGIPF
-156 LFNALVTMLVVWLYT
+156 ILNAAVTMLVVWLYT

-182 DLFKTMCLVL
+182 DLFKTLCLVL
-192 SVVLCIWFI
+192 SVVLCIYFI
-201 SRQLG
+201 AQGMGYNLA
-206 FSLGGVCQAIFGN
+206 GVCQSVFSD
-219 DMSQVFFFDDVNDR
+219 DMSRIFFFDDINDR

-272 NMIVSIFMQF
+272 NMMVSILLQF
-282 VVISLFLMLGVLLYI
+282 IVISLFLMLGVLLYTYASFI
-297 FAAHVGPELTQ
+297 GLDSSGY
-308 CKGDEIF
+308 KGDEIF
-315 TKVATGG
+315 TKIATGG
-322 YLPLVV
+322 YLPMAV
-328 GILFLIGLVAAAFGA
+328 GILFLIGLIAAAFGA

-357 DILNADRSN
+357 DILNADRSD
-366 EQATA
+366 ETATA
-371 RTRRYVHAG
+371 RKRKMVHVF
-380 MALLMALV
+380 MALVMALV
-388 IYVFNLLNNTSVID
+388 IYMFNRFNNTSVID

-414 ILGMFAFG
+414 ILGMFVFG
-422 ILTPWQVR
+422 IFIKRQVK
-430 DKYIPWVAIVAP
+430 DKWIPLVAIIAP
-442 VLCFILDKNSVEW
+442 ILCFIVDRNSQEW

-464 LLILTALFTFVGLTL
+464 LLILNAAFTFVGLYIFSSS
-479 LVRKQGKA
+479 RKQ

>member
-1 MITPVIAG
+1 MISPLVAS

-16 ATLFAISYVTSRKAD
+16 AFLFAISYITSRKND
-31 NAGFF
+31 NSGFF

-62 SVPGMVQASH
+62 SVPGMVQTNG
-72 FAYLQMVMGFIVGQF
+72 FAYLQMVMGFVVGQF
-87 IIAFVLVPLYYRMK
+87 LIAYVLVPMYYRLK

-110 SRFGMGSYHTGAW
+110 ERFGMNSYHTGAW
-123 FFFVSK
+123 FFFISQ

-135 RVFLVCLTLQIL
+135 RVYLVCLTLQIL
-147 IFAPLGIPF
+147 IFEPLGIPF
-156 LFNALVTMLVVWLYT
+156 ILNAAVTMLVVWLYT

-182 DLFKTMCLVL
+182 DLFKTLCLVL
-192 SVVLCIWFI
+192 SVVLCIYFI
-201 SRQLG
+201 AQGMGYNLA
-206 FSLGGVCQAIFGN
+206 GVCQSVFSD
-219 DMSQVFFFDDVNDR
+219 DMSRIFFFDDINDR

-272 NMIVSIFMQF
+272 NMMVSILLQF
-282 VVISLFLMLGVLLYI
+282 IVISLFLMLGVLLYTYASFI
-297 FAAHVGPELTQ
+297 GLDSSGY
-308 CKGDEIF
+308 KGDEIF
-315 TKVATGG
+315 TKIATGG
-322 YLPLVV
+322 YLPMAV
-328 GILFLIGLVAAAFGA
+328 GILFLIGLIAAAFGA

-357 DILNADRSN
+357 DILNADRSD
-366 EQATA
+366 ETATA
-371 RTRRYVHAG
+371 RKRKMVHVF
-380 MALLMALV
+380 MALVMALV
-388 IYVFNLLNNTSVID
+388 IYMFNRFNNTSVID

-414 ILGMFAFG
+414 ILGMFVFG
-422 ILTPWQVR
+422 IFIKRQVK
-430 DKYIPWVAIVAP
+430 DKWIPLVAIIAP
-442 VLCFILDKNSVEW
+442 ILCFIVDRNSQEW

-464 LLILTALFTFVGLTL
+464 LLILNAAFTFVGLYIL
-479 LVRKQGKA
+479 SSSRKQ

>member
-1 MITPVIAG
+1 MISPLVAS

-16 ATLFAISYVTSRKAD
+16 AFLFAISYITSRKND
-31 NAGFF
+31 NSGFF

-62 SVPGMVQASH
+62 SVPGMVQTNG
-72 FAYLQMVMGFIVGQF
+72 FAYLQMVMGFVVGQF
-87 IIAFVLVPLYYRMK
+87 LIAYVLVPMYYRLK

-110 SRFGMGSYHTGAW
+110 ERFGMNSYHTGAW
-123 FFFVSK
+123 FFFISK

-135 RVFLVCLTLQIL
+135 RVYLVCLTLQIL
-147 IFAPLGIPF
+147 IFEPLGIPF
-156 LFNALVTMLVVWLYT
+156 ILNAAVTMLVVWLYT

-182 DLFKTMCLVL
+182 DLFKTLCLVL
-192 SVVLCIWFI
+192 SVVLCIYFI
-201 SRQLG
+201 DQGMGYNLA
-206 FSLGGVCQAIFGN
+206 GVCQSVFSD
-219 DMSQVFFFDDVNDR
+219 DMSRIFFFDDINDR

-272 NMIVSIFMQF
+272 NMMVSILLQF
-282 VVISLFLMLGVLLYI
+282 IVISLFLMLGVLLYTYASFI
-297 FAAHVGPELTQ
+297 GVDSSGY
-308 CKGDEIF
+308 KGDEIF
-315 TKVATGG
+315 TKIATGG
-322 YLPLVV
+322 YLPMAV
-328 GILFLIGLVAAAFGA
+328 GILFLIGLIAAAFGA

-357 DILNADRSN
+357 DILNADRSD
-366 EQATA
+366 ETATA
-371 RTRRYVHAG
+371 RKRKMVHVF
-380 MALLMALV
+380 MALVMALV
-388 IYVFNLLNNTSVID
+388 IYMFNRFNNTSVID

-414 ILGMFAFG
+414 ILGMFVFG
-422 ILTPWQVR
+422 IFIKRQVK
-430 DKYIPWVAIVAP
+430 DKWIPLVAIIAP
-442 VLCFILDKNSVEW
+442 ILCFIVDRNSQEW

-464 LLILTALFTFVGLTL
+464 LLILNAAFTFVGLYIL
-479 LVRKQGKA
+479 SSSRKQ

>member
-1 MITPVIAG
+1 MISPLVAS

-16 ATLFAISYVTSRKAD
+16 AFLFAISYITSRKND
-31 NAGFF
+31 NSGFF

-62 SVPGMVQASH
+62 SVPGMVQTNG
-72 FAYLQMVMGFIVGQF
+72 FAYLQMVMGFVVGQF
-87 IIAFVLVPLYYRMK
+87 LIAYVLVPMYYRLK

-110 SRFGMGSYHTGAW
+110 ERFGMNSYHTGAW
-123 FFFVSK
+123 FFFISK

-135 RVFLVCLTLQIL
+135 RVYLVCLTLQIL
-147 IFAPLGIPF
+147 IFEPLGIPF
-156 LFNALVTMLVVWLYT
+156 ILNAAVTMLVVWLYT

-182 DLFKTMCLVL
+182 DLFKTLCLVL
-192 SVVLCIWFI
+192 SVVLCIYFI
-201 SRQLG
+201 AQGMEYNLA
-206 FSLGGVCQAIFGN
+206 GVCQSVFSD
-219 DMSQVFFFDDVNDR
+219 DMSRIFFFDDINDR

-272 NMIVSIFMQF
+272 NMMVSILLQF
-282 VVISLFLMLGVLLYI
+282 IVISLFLMLGVLLYTYASFI
-297 FAAHVGPELTQ
+297 GLDSSGY
-308 CKGDEIF
+308 KGDEIF
-315 TKVATGG
+315 TKIATGG
-322 YLPLVV
+322 YLPMAV
-328 GILFLIGLVAAAFGA
+328 GILFLIGLIAAAFGA

-357 DILNADRSN
+357 DILNADRSD
-366 EQATA
+366 ETATA
-371 RTRRYVHAG
+371 RKRKMVHVF
-380 MALLMALV
+380 MALVMALV
-388 IYVFNLLNNTSVID
+388 IYMFNRFNNTSVID

-414 ILGMFAFG
+414 ILGMFVFG
-422 ILTPWQVR
+422 IFIKRQVK
-430 DKYIPWVAIVAP
+430 DKWIPLVAIIAP
-442 VLCFILDKNSVEW
+442 ILCFIVDRNSQEW

-464 LLILTALFTFVGLTL
+464 LLILNAAFTFVGLYIL
-479 LVRKQGKA
+479 SSSRKQ

>member
-1 MITPVIAG
+1 MISPLVAS

-16 ATLFAISYVTSRKAD
+16 AFLFAISYITSRKND
-31 NAGFF
+31 NSGFF

-62 SVPGMVQASH
+62 SVPGMVQTNG
-72 FAYLQMVMGFIVGQF
+72 FAYLQMVMGFVVGQF
-87 IIAFVLVPLYYRMK
+87 LIAYVLVPMYYRLK

-110 SRFGMGSYHTGAW
+110 ERFGMNSYHTGAW
-123 FFFVSK
+123 FFFISK

-135 RVFLVCLTLQIL
+135 RVYLVCLTLQIL
-147 IFAPLGIPF
+147 IFEPLGIPF
-156 LFNALVTMLVVWLYT
+156 ILNAAVTMLVVWLYT

-182 DLFKTMCLVL
+182 DLFKTLCLAL
-192 SVVLCIWFI
+192 SVVLCIYFI
-201 SRQLG
+201 AQGMGYNLA
-206 FSLGGVCQAIFGN
+206 GVCQSVFSD
-219 DMSQVFFFDDVNDR
+219 DMSRIFFFDDINDR

-272 NMIVSIFMQF
+272 NMMVSILLQF
-282 VVISLFLMLGVLLYI
+282 IVISLFLMLGVLLYTYASFI
-297 FAAHVGPELTQ
+297 GLDSSGY
-308 CKGDEIF
+308 KGDEIF
-315 TKVATGG
+315 TKIATGG
-322 YLPLVV
+322 YLPMAV
-328 GILFLIGLVAAAFGA
+328 GILFLIGLIAAAFGA

-357 DILNADRSN
+357 DILNADRSD
-366 EQATA
+366 ETATA
-371 RTRRYVHAG
+371 RKRKMVHVF
-380 MALLMALV
+380 MALVMALV
-388 IYVFNLLNNTSVID
+388 IYMFNRFNNTSVID

-414 ILGMFAFG
+414 ILGMFVFG
-422 ILTPWQVR
+422 IFIKRQVK
-430 DKYIPWVAIVAP
+430 DKWIPLVAIIAP
-442 VLCFILDKNSVEW
+442 ILCFIVDRNSQEW

-464 LLILTALFTFVGLTL
+464 LLILNAAFTFVGLYIL
-479 LVRKQGKA
+479 SSSRKQ